1 MSELKTKNYKLK
13 AGHGY
18 TIIELLVTIGIFSL
32 ISSIVLVNYPKL
44 SEQLSISQTAHEIAL
59 AFREAKTYALAV
71 RQYCPPGGGAC
82 SYNVGYGVHFDTVNS
97 PQNFILYVAP
107 LTATNAC
114 ATANCM
120 YSTGYE
126 VDTLMIKSGI
136 SIARI
141 CDLSTAPPYDCKF
154 NKLDVA
160 YARPDPAVYITGF
173 YTGGSQALS
182 NAGVVV
188 RTPGGNEKTINVWTT
203 GQISVQ

>member
-1 MSELKTKNYKLK
+1 M
-13 AGHGY
+13 
-18 TIIELLVTIGIFSL
+18 IELLVTIGIFGL
-32 ISSIVLVNYPKL
+32 ISSIVLANYPKL

-82 SYNVGYGVHFDTVNS
+82 SYNIGYGVHFDTVNS
-97 PQNFILYVAP
+97 PQNFLLYVAP
-107 LTATNAC
+107 LTTTNAC
-114 ATANCM
+114 ATANCT
-120 YSTGYE
+120 YSSGYE
-126 VDTLMIKSGI
+126 VDTLTIKSGI

-141 CDLSTAPPYDCKF
+141 CDLSVTPADCKF
-154 NKLDVA
+154 NKLDIA

-182 NAGVVV
+182 NVGVVV
-188 RTPGGNEKTINVWTT
+188 RGPGGSEKTINVWTT